1 VTFEE
6 RVGELERAL
15 ERLDEALALGPAP
28 SAEVSATTLPEA
40 IVGDAAIQR
49 FEFSFELAWKAL
61 SGWLERNLTAPP
73 ASPRAVLREAYR
85 QGVIADEARWIA
97 LLLDQPDLAY
107 LPRSDR
113 PRRIRAPPGPR
124 EALACAAG
132 HAADPGG
139 DGRPAVTALD
149 PTTDY
154 DATFAEQV
162 GPPSMRGVSDSDA

>member
-1 VTFEE
+1 MTFEE

-97 LLLDQPDLAY
+97 LLLDRNLTSHTY
-107 LPRSDR
+107 
-113 PRRIRAPPGPR
+113 R
-124 EALACAAG
+124 EATARDVFARLPD
-132 HAADPGG
+132 HAKLLHALL
-139 DGRPAVTALD
+139 VTLRT
-149 PTTDY
+149 PE
-154 DATFAEQV
+154 ATA
-162 GPPSMRGVSDSDA
+162 GPP